1 MTPARGI
8 KLILGVQ
15 LGIAAVLFGADFARV
30 LPSLALN
37 RDAPQLTQPVRP
49 GDQTRRYDRR
59 AVPALRPGQP
69 DAPDTS
75 DMPSRLLFQVENDV
89 LRLVGA
95 IAEGDADR
103 FDDWLLTNPF
113 PTRVQLHSTGGSVQD
128 ALRIGSRIRA
138 EGAGT
143 EMLEGEVCLSACPYI
158 LAAGVE
164 RLVHPDAF
172 VGVHQHYFG
181 ENTALPAF
189 LAVEDIQRGQGE
201 VMAYLIEM
209 GIDPALMQHALV
221 TPPEAIY
228 ILLPEELEKYQ
239 VATKLSI

>member
-30 LPSLALN
+30 LPSLASS
-37 RDAPQLTQPVRP
+37 REAPQLTQPVRP
-49 GDQTRRYDRR
+49 GDQTRLYDRR
-59 AVPALRPGQP
+59 HVPSRPGQTE
-69 DAPDTS
+69 APVTD
-75 DMPSRLLFQVENDV
+75 DMPSRLLFQADGAV
-89 LRLVGA
+89 LRMVGA
-95 IAEGDADR
+95 IAEGDAER
-103 FDDWLLTNPF
+103 FDDWLLTRAMPA
-113 PTRVQLHSTGGSVQD
+113 RVQLHSTGGSVQD
-128 ALRIGSRIRA
+128 ALQIGARLRR
-138 EGAGT
+138 EGATT
-143 EMLEGEVCLSACPYI
+143 EMVEGEACLSACPYV
-158 LAAGVE
+158 LAAGTE
-164 RLVHPDAF
+164 RRIHPDAY

-228 ILLPEELEKYQ
+228 ILLPEELERYKL
-239 VATKLSI
+239 ATEIQE